1 MKLQTVMIVAALL
14 AASSVQASNAGSSS
28 PASDHPMQ
36 MKTNAV
42 ATKASASGIVT
53 VVDAKAGKI
62 TISHGPVA
70 ALNWPAMAMA
80 FAATPAQLAS
90 VHVGQKVDFEFL
102 SKGMDGTLTRIA
114 PVK

>member
-1 MKLQTVMIVAALL
+1 MKLQLTVIAALL
-14 AASSVQASNAGSSS
+14 AVASQQASNAGSPSA
-28 PASDHPMQ
+28 ASAHPMQ
-36 MKTNAV
+36 MKNDTV

-90 VHVGQKVDFEFL
+90 VHVGQKVDFEFV

-114 PVK
+114 PGK